1 MPVVFDNPKHKL
13 AERIEEYSKDFPIL
27 DADNECFVLVDCFN
41 RYADFCILDNNKLS
55 IPTILSNKKEYLI
68 ENVIVRNYN
77 ESLICSFHAYIDK
90 NNSILTFQ
98 DWDELLRYTVENI
111 MEKVC
116 FARN

>member
-1 MPVVFDNPKHKL
+1 MPIVFDNPKHKL
-13 AERIEEYSKDFPIL
+13 AERIGEYSKDFPIL
-27 DADNECFVLVDCFN
+27 DADNECLVCIDNFN

-55 IPTILSNKKEYLI
+55 NVAILSSKKEYMI
-68 ENVIVRNYN
+68 SNVIVRNYI
-77 ESLICSFHAYIDK
+77 ESSISSFHAYIDK
-90 NNSILTFQ
+90 NNSIMTFQ